1 MAPRQVNPAA
11 RRGGSLPGAGSCG
24 PRPGAAGL
32 AGALTLGVL
41 LAGCDTM
48 STREKETAKGAAI
61 GAAAG
66 AAISSVTG
74 GKPGTGAVLG
84 GVAGAVAGN
93 VWSRRMEDKRAA
105 MERATAGTGIAVQR
119 TPDNQLRVS
128 VPSDLSFDIGRAD
141 LRPEL
146 RGVLDQFAQGLDQAT
161 RVLVVGHTD
170 STGSQAL
177 NERLSLQ
184 RAQTV
189 RDYLYSRG
197 VPAARLEVAGR
208 AALEPVADNATEEG
222 RAKNRRVE
230 IFLREPPA

>member
-1 MAPRQVNPAA
+1 MSQSIDWALAETVAAKMAGQEPFASSYHRHGMDEDFARFTAEAQVFVEAET
-11 RRGGSLPGAGSCG
+11 GFTS
-24 PRPGAAGL
+24 L
-32 AGALTLGVL
+32 AGPARARVVDRTDWVRAN
-41 LAGCDTM
+41 LA
-48 STREKETAKGAAI
+48 SY
-61 GAAAG
+61 
-66 AAISSVTG
+66 
-74 GKPGTGAVLG
+74 
-84 GVAGAVAGN
+84 
-93 VWSRRMEDKRAA
+93 
-105 MERATAGTGIAVQR
+105 
-119 TPDNQLRVS
+119 
-128 VPSDLSFDIGRAD
+128 GRL
-141 LRPEL
+141 LRP
-146 RGVLDQFAQGLDQAT
+146 VLDQFAQGLDQAT